1 MKPSSRATHSK
12 PSADQKRFDGRTHT
26 QMRPVKLKSRA
37 NRHAEGSCLI
47 TVGETEVLCTAT
59 IENSVP
65 PFMRGSGK
73 GWVTAEYAMMPRSC
87 PTRVPRDGAKG
98 KVNGRSS
105 EIQRLIGRSLR
116 SITDMTKLGERTILI
131 DCDVMS
137 GDGGTR
143 CAAITGGYVALAHA
157 CQKLLK
163 DGLITENPLRDQVA
177 AVSVGVVKG
186 VPCLDLC
193 YVEDAAADVD
203 MNVIMTGSGKFIEV
217 QGTAERE
224 PFDDKAMTKLI
235 ALAKAGIR
243 DLVLHQK
250 KALK

>member
-1 MKPSSRATHSK
+1 MS
-12 PSADQKRFDGRTHT
+12 RFDGRKSGE
-26 QMRPVKLKSRA
+26 MRSVRMKPRA
-37 NRHAEGSCLI
+37 NRHAEGSCWV

-59 IENSVP
+59 IENKVP
-65 PFMRGSGK
+65 PFLKGSGK

-87 PTRVPRDGAKG
+87 PTRVPRDISKG
-98 KVNGRSS
+98 KIDGRSS

-116 SITDMTKLGERTILI
+116 SIIDMNKLGERTILI

-137 GDGGTR
+137 ADGGTR
-143 CAAITGGYVALAHA
+143 CASITGGFVALSHA

-163 DGLITENPLRDQVA
+163 EGLIQENPIRDHVA

-193 YVEDAAADVD
+193 YIEDAKADVD

-224 PFDDKAMTKLI
+224 PFDDAAMKKLI
-235 ALAKAGIR
+235 ALAKSGIK
-243 DLVLHQK
+243 DLVVLQK

>member
-1 MKPSSRATHSK
+1 MS
-12 PSADQKRFDGRTHT
+12 RFDGRKSGE
-26 QMRPVKLKSRA
+26 MRSVRLKPRA
-37 NRHAEGSCLI
+37 NRHAEGSCWV

-59 IENSVP
+59 IENKVP
-65 PFMRGSGK
+65 PFLKGSGK

-87 PTRVPRDGAKG
+87 PTRVPRDISKG
-98 KVNGRSS
+98 KIDGRSS

-116 SITDMTKLGERTILI
+116 SIIDMSKLGERTILI

-137 GDGGTR
+137 ADGGTR
-143 CAAITGGYVALAHA
+143 CASITGGFVALSHA

-163 DGLITENPLRDQVA
+163 EGLIQENPIRDHVA

-193 YVEDAAADVD
+193 YIEDAKADVD

-224 PFDDKAMTKLI
+224 PFDDAAMKKLI
-235 ALAKAGIR
+235 ALAKSGIK
-243 DLVLHQK
+243 DLVVLQK

>member
-1 MKPSSRATHSK
+1 MKRP
-12 PSADQKRFDGRTHT
+12 DGRSAG

-37 NRHAEGSCLI
+37 NRHAEGSCLV
-47 TVGETEVLCTAT
+47 TVGDTEVLCTAT
-59 IENSVP
+59 VENSVP

-73 GWVTAEYAMMPRSC
+73 GWVTAEYAMLPRSC
-87 PTRVPRDGAKG
+87 PTRVPRDIGKG
-98 KVNGRSS
+98 KLNGRSS

-116 SITDMTKLGERTILI
+116 SVVDMNKLGERSILI

-143 CAAITGGYVALAHA
+143 CAAITGGFVALAHA
-157 CQKLLK
+157 CRKLLK
-163 DGLITENPLRDQVA
+163 DGVIAEDPIRDHVA
-177 AVSVGVVKG
+177 AVSVGIVKG
-186 VPCLDLC
+186 VPSLDLC

-224 PFDDKAMTKLI
+224 PFDDAAMKKLVT
-235 ALAKAGIR
+235 LAKSGIR
-243 DLVLHQK
+243 DLVQLQK